1 MKVILFYV
9 ASDNKLGFRKMKK
22 LTQQQINVDEILKH
36 PKQSFIE
43 KIMHAALQKKI
54 AGAVFL
60 SSLIFKTNSA
70 MAQVNSGDEVTSG
83 IVTERLTS
91 DFINVR
97 SIIFTLGAFLLGIT
111 LLGKLFKKMSFF
123 WFLSVLTFLTSI
135 ALMGAVVDYITQEP
149 ATYSSWE
156 SHWNDETLE
165 IEAWSK
171 TPAQTNPAQSNPA
184 QTNIEY
190 LQFFNGLSLIFCFS
204 LLLIWGIPFLS
215 FIFYKFKKI
224 NLERFNNILNAW
236 VKALICSC
244 LIPVAVLII
253 EEAYFYALL
262 YLILGY
268 LMLKKLPLQQKLI
281 VVNTLLTGFTLF
293 STREFSD
300 SENMGLAYLLL
311 SITSVIPCI
320 QSYKS
325 LKNQTEKKTKLAYS
339 VQLILTTCWAI
350 FVFYN
355 LISTLLNV

>member
-1 MKVILFYV
+1 
-9 ASDNKLGFRKMKK
+9 MKK

-36 PKQSFIE
+36 PKQSLTE
-43 KIMHAALQKKI
+43 KFAHWVLQKKI

-60 SSLIFKTNSA
+60 SSLILKTK
-70 MAQVNSGDEVTSG
+70 QVCAEGVTSG
-83 IVTERLTS
+83 IITAPLRD
-91 DFINVR
+91 DFKSVR
-97 SIIFTLGAFLLGIT
+97 SVIFILGAFLLGVT

-123 WFLSVLTFLTSI
+123 WFLSVLTFLAAI
-135 ALMGAVVDYITQEP
+135 LLMGAVFDYISQEP
-149 ATYSSWE
+149 ETYSSWE
-156 SHWNDETLE
+156 SHNWDDETLE
-165 IEAWSK
+165 IEAWSE
-171 TPAQTNPAQSNPA
+171 TPAQINPAQTNPAQTNPA

-190 LQFFNGLSLIFCFS
+190 LPFFNVLSLVFCFS

-215 FIFYKFKKI
+215 FLFYKFKKI
-224 NLERFNNILNAW
+224 NLERFNNILNVW

-253 EEAYFYALL
+253 KEAYFYALL
-262 YLILGY
+262 CLILGY
-268 LMLKKLPLQQKLI
+268 LVLKKLPLQQKLI

-293 STREFSD
+293 STREFGD
-300 SENMGLAYLLL
+300 FVNMGLAYLLL

-325 LKNQTEKKTKLAYS
+325 LKNQTEKKTKFAYS

-355 LISTLLNV
+355 LMRTLLNV

>member
-1 MKVILFYV
+1 MK
-9 ASDNKLGFRKMKK
+9 N
-22 LTQQQINVDEILKH
+22 LTQHQTNVDEILKH

-60 SSLIFKTNSA
+60 SSLIFKTK
-70 MAQVNSGDEVTSG
+70 QVCAEGVTSG
-83 IVTERLTS
+83 IITAPLRN
-91 DFINVR
+91 DFISVR
-97 SIIFTLGAFLLGIT
+97 SIILNLGAFLLGVT

-123 WFLSVLTFLTSI
+123 WFLSVLTFLPAI
-135 ALMGAVVDYITQEP
+135 LLMGSVVDYITQEP

-156 SHWNDETLE
+156 SHDWDDETLE

-171 TPAQTNPAQSNPA
+171 TPTQTNPA

-190 LQFFNGLSLIFCFS
+190 LPFFNELSLAFCFS

-224 NLERFNNILNAW
+224 NLERFNNILNVW
-236 VKALICSC
+236 VKALICSA
-244 LIPVAVLII
+244 LMLVISLII
-253 EEAYFYALL
+253 AEEYFYALL
-262 YLILGY
+262 CLITGY
-268 LMLKKLPLQQKLI
+268 LVLKKLPLQQKLI
-281 VVNTLLTGFTLF
+281 VVNTLLTGIALF
-293 STREFSD
+293 STRELSNLM
-300 SENMGLAYLLL
+300 NMGLAYLLL

-325 LKNQTEKKTKLAYS
+325 LKNQTEKKTKFAYS

-355 LISTLLNV
+355 LMRTLLNV

>member
-1 MKVILFYV
+1 
-9 ASDNKLGFRKMKK
+9 MKK

-70 MAQVNSGDEVTSG
+70 MAQVNSGSDVFGMVGEP
-83 IVTERLTS
+83 LTS
-91 DFINVR
+91 EFKNVR
-97 SIIFTLGAFLLGIT
+97 SIIFTFGAFLLGIT

-123 WFLSVLTFLTSI
+123 WFLSFLTFLTSI
-135 ALMGAVVDYITQEP
+135 AFMGAVVDYITQGLGG
-149 ATYSSWE
+149 YSSWE
-156 SHWNDETLE
+156 NHNWNDETLE
-165 IEAWSK
+165 IGSWGE
-171 TPAQTNPAQSNPA
+171 TPTQTH
-184 QTNIEY
+184 IRY
-190 LQFFNGLSLIFCFS
+190 LPFFNVPALIFCFS
-204 LLLIWGIPFLS
+204 LLLIWCIPFLS

-224 NLERFNNILNAW
+224 NLERFNNILNVW
-236 VKALICSC
+236 VKALICSA
-244 LIPVAVLII
+244 LMLVIFLII
-253 EEAYFYALL
+253 EEEYFYALL
-262 YLILGY
+262 CLILGY

-281 VVNTLLTGFTLF
+281 VVNTLLTGIALF

-311 SITSVIPCI
+311 SSTGVIPCI

-355 LISTLLNV
+355 LMRTLLNV